1 MKIKLVQDVI
11 DRLRHKI
18 LYAESF
24 LKKEVLINSKQSF
37 DTLILGSSHIYQYVT
52 QESELNCALA
62 SQDLYSSYKLYE
74 KLNSNSL
81 KNIIISFSV
90 FTPGHCLIKTND
102 CQMSILYKLIFGID
116 YEYEDIAKKK
126 KLYSKEKYFL
136 KTINKYRRDLNIPKK
151 YKPVDKRFKEKSYIQ
166 KRAYKHLKNNLRPNN
181 EMRWCLKLLEMS
193 ALNKQQI
200 YFVIPPFMN
209 CYKEV
214 LPNCEILFKELYSL
228 CEQFDSATILNF
240 YNTDYDDS
248 DFVDGDHLG
257 QEAWNKLTCEIRKE
271 YSKDCNVKG

>member
-1 MKIKLVQDVI
+1 MKIKFVQDVI

-90 FTPGHCLIKTND
+90 FTPGYCLIKTND
-102 CQMSILYKLIFGID
+102 C
-116 YEYEDIAKKK
+116 
-126 KLYSKEKYFL
+126 
-136 KTINKYRRDLNIPKK
+136 
-151 YKPVDKRFKEKSYIQ
+151 
-166 KRAYKHLKNNLRPNN
+166 H
-181 EMRWCLKLLEMS
+181 
-193 ALNKQQI
+193 
-200 YFVIPPFMN
+200 
-209 CYKEV
+209 
-214 LPNCEILFKELYSL
+214 
-228 CEQFDSATILNF
+228 FD
-240 YNTDYDDS
+240 
-248 DFVDGDHLG
+248 G
-257 QEAWNKLTCEIRKE
+257 R
-271 YSKDCNVKG
+271 